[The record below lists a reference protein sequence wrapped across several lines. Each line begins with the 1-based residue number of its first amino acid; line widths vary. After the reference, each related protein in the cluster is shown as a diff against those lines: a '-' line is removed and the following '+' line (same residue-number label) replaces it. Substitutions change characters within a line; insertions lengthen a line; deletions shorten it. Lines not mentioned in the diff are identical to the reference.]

1 MKKEGMKEGK
11 KMKEGKGM
19 NEKKKRKCQ
28 LLLLMNLRP
37 IHKGKNTRKSCH
49 KYDKKDFFPNTP

>member
-1 MKKEGMKEGK
+1 MKKGK
-11 KMKEGKGM
+11 KMKGGKGM

-49 KYDKKDFFPNTP
+49 KYDKKHFFPNTP

>member
-1 MKKEGMKEGK
+1 MNEGK
-11 KMKEGKGM
+11 KMKGE
-19 NEKKKRKCQ
+19 NEKKKRKSK

-37 IHKGKNTRKSCH
+37 IRKGKNSIWKSCH